1 MFKVFRQNRV
11 NAAVLER
18 IPEEVLFVVEALK
31 TRGFQAYLVGG
42 ALRDLFLR
50 RTPGDWDVATDAV
63 PSQVEEIFP
72 QTVAVGKRFGTIKV
86 PAGDL
91 VVDVTTFRREG
102 AYSDGRRPD
111 WVEFECSPL
120 SDLSRRDFTVN
131 ALALDPFTKEL
142 LDPFGGRRDLR
153 KKIIRTVGEPRR
165 RFAEDALRMLRF
177 YRFQSVL
184 AFRGD
189 PETERGIEP
198 SLLTGVSAE
207 RIRDELN
214 AILTGVAPGMGL
226 RGLVRTG
233 LLAVIAPE
241 YEPAI
246 KSPEIMEHLIATVEA
261 VKPSLHLRWAAF
273 LHDLG
278 KPASRTE
285 DRQGKIHYFGHEQ
298 AGERLAAGILER
310 LRFSRA
316 FQKRV
321 LTLVRRH
328 MFLCDS
334 AVTDAA
340 LRRLAARVG
349 RDNLFDLLEL
359 RRADIVAYGRNYHH
373 AWENL
378 SRFSARV
385 QAMYRGEKALTP
397 AELAVN
403 GHDVMEI
410 LNLAPGPQVGRILD
424 ELFYWVTEDPERNT
438 RKELLQ
444 YLKSKKN
451 RRPPEIR

>member
-11 NAAVLER
+11 NTVVLER
-18 IPEEVLFVVEALK
+18 IPKEVLVVIKELK
-31 TRGFQAYLVGG
+31 TRGYQAYLVGG

-50 RTPGDWDVATDAV
+50 RAPGDWDVATDAV
-63 PSQVEEIFP
+63 PSQVEGIFP
-72 QTVAVGKRFGTIKV
+72 QTVAVGKRFGTIQV
-86 PAGDL
+86 PAGDFM
-91 VVDVTTFRREG
+91 VDVTTFRREG

-111 WVEFECSPL
+111 WVEFARSPVA
-120 SDLSRRDFTVN
+120 DLSRRDFTVN
-131 ALALDPFTKEL
+131 ALALDPLTKEL
-142 LDPFGGRRDLR
+142 LDPFGGRRDLK
-153 KKIIRTVGEPRR
+153 KKIMRTVGEPRR

-184 AFRGD
+184 AFKGD
-189 PETERGIEP
+189 PETERGIKP
-198 SLLTGVSAE
+198 SLLAGVSAE
-207 RIRDELN
+207 RIRDELTG
-214 AILTGVAPGMGL
+214 ILTGVAPGKGL
-226 RGLVRTG
+226 RGLVKTG

-241 YEPAI
+241 YEPVI

-261 VKPSLHLRWAAF
+261 VKPCLHLRWAAF

-278 KPASRTE
+278 KPVSRTE
-285 DRQGKIHYFGHEQ
+285 DREGRIHYFGHEQ
-298 AGERLAAGILER
+298 AGEKLAAGILER
-310 LRFSRA
+310 LRFPRA
-316 FQKRV
+316 IQKRV

-334 AVTDAA
+334 AMTDAT

-349 RDNLFDLLEL
+349 RDILFDLLEL
-359 RRADIVAYGRNYHH
+359 RRADIVATGRNYYR

-385 QAMYRGEKALTP
+385 QALYREEKALTP
-397 AELAVN
+397 AEMAVS

-410 LNLAPGPQVGRILD
+410 LNLAPGPQVGRILA
-424 ELFYWVTEDPERNT
+424 ELFHWVTEDPERNT

-444 YLKSKKN
+444 YLKSKKKGG
-451 RRPPEIR
+451 PSKSP